1 MKHWYHILAGL
12 ALAIVATSGLAQ
24 AYPSKAIR
32 LIVPNAP
39 AGLADISARLIAAKL
54 TTALGQQVVVDNRVG
69 AGSTIGTAMAVRA
82 APDGYTL
89 LAVFDS
95 HVTNPHL
102 FKNIEYHTLTDL
114 APISLLV
121 RGPLLLAVH
130 PKLDAKTLQD
140 LVKLAQARPG
150 AINFATV
157 GPGSPARLLM
167 ELLKLEAR
175 VDVTSVP
182 YKGAGPAV
190 NDLIAGQVDAMF
202 ATIPTLSPY
211 VKTGRLHAI
220 AITSEQRSAAVPR
233 RLGYALERN
242 QFGRKLIAFPR
253 VSHKLTMMVV
263 ETMVARQLT
272 YFAAREKDSGRRCDI
287 EAGMAKLLAARVAW
301 ANADNALQIHGGNGY
316 ALEYPIS
323 RVLCDARILNIFEG
337 AAEIQAQV
345 IARRL
350 LDGTN

>member
-54 TTALGQQVVVDNRVG
+54 TTALEQQVVVDNRVG
-69 AGSTIGTAMAVRA
+69 AGSTVGTAMAVRA

-140 LVKLAQARPG
+140 LVKLAQARRG

-202 ATIPTLSPY
+202 ATIPTLRPY

-220 AITSEQRSAAVPR
+220 AITSEQRSSAVPGVPTMSETYPGFR
-233 RLGYALERN
+233 AESWVGLLAPARTPREIIARLNAEVVTILALPEMKARFAELGYETVGSTPAQFDQWIRTETER
-242 QFGRKLIAFPR
+242 
-253 VSHKLTMMVV
+253 
-263 ETMVARQLT
+263 
-272 YFAAREKDSGRRCDI
+272 
-287 EAGMAKLLAARVAW
+287 
-301 ANADNALQIHGGNGY
+301 
-316 ALEYPIS
+316 
-323 RVLCDARILNIFEG
+323 
-337 AAEIQAQV
+337 
-345 IARRL
+345 
-350 LDGTN
+350 